1 MKTKVAEHDRKT
13 QSLLQLSPGRFER
26 PTYGL

>member
-1 MKTKVAEHDRKT
+1 VMVT
-13 QSLLQLSPGRFER
+13 PGRFER